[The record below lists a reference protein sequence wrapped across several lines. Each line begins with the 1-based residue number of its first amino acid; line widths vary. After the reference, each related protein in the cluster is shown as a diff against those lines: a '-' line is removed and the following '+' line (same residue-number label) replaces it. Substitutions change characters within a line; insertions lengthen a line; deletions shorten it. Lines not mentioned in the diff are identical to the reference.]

1 MRIASNNKTIAKN
14 TVFLYFRMLFTML
27 VSLYTSRVVLQVLG
41 VDDYGIYQT
50 VGGLVAMLSF
60 LNGALSTGSS
70 RFLTFELGRNDSD
83 KLRKTFS
90 TTLLMHM
97 ILALFLA
104 LIAET
109 VGLWFIYNKLVIAP
123 ERMSAAI
130 FAYHLSILTALVTI
144 TQVPYTASIISHER
158 MGIYA
163 YMSIVEV
170 SLKLGIVYLL
180 IVTSWDKLQMYAM
193 LLCLVQTAIA
203 LFYRYYC
210 VRNFSET
217 HFRWQIDRSIAKKVL
232 SYSGWNLWANTSM
245 ALNQQ
250 GTIVLINMFFSPA
263 VVAARAVAN
272 QVNMAAN
279 QFVQNFRTAANP
291 QIVKRY
297 ASGDLEGSKKL
308 LLESTKYSYYLML
321 LLSLPICLV
330 AQPLLE
336 LWLHEVP
343 EYTAVFLQLAIVT
356 SLFQVF
362 DTSFYTALYAKGQ
375 IRENALISPTL
386 GFLAFPIVYVMFRY
400 GCSPVSLAWAMLVL
414 YAVLGLIVKPLLIIR
429 IADYRW
435 RDIRSVYL
443 SCLKVT
449 VVAVPIPY
457 TLYSLQDS
465 LFANKWLTSGVI
477 MLMSVINV
485 AFATWFMGM
494 DRNVRQKVMNYIRK
508 NISRCQSQL

>member
-1 MRIASNNKTIAKN
+1 MYAPSNNKTIAKN

-70 RFLTFELGRNDSD
+70 RFLTFELGRKDSD
-83 KLRKTFS
+83 RLKRTFS
-90 TTLLMHM
+90 TTLLMH
-97 ILALFLA
+97 IVLALLLV

-109 VGLWFIYNKLVIAP
+109 VGLWFVYNKLVIAP

-180 IVTSWDKLQMYAM
+180 TVTSWDKLQMYAV
-193 LLCLVQTAIA
+193 LLCLVQISIA
-203 LFYRYYC
+203 LFYRCYC

-217 HFRWQIDRSIAKKVL
+217 RFRWQIDRTIAKEVL
-232 SYSGWNLWANTSM
+232 SYSGWNLWANTSI

-250 GTIVLINMFFSPA
+250 GTIVLLNMFFSPA

-465 LFANKWLTSGVI
+465 LIADKWLASVVI

>member
-1 MRIASNNKTIAKN
+1 MNNKTIAKN

-83 KLRKTFS
+83 KLQKTFS
-90 TTLLMHM
+90 TSLLMHI

-170 SLKLGIVYLL
+170 SLKLGVVYLL
-180 IVTSWDKLQMYAM
+180 TVTSWDKLQMYAM

-217 HFRWQIDRSIAKKVL
+217 HFRWQMDRSIAKKVL
-232 SYSGWNLWANTSM
+232 SYSGWNLWANTSI

-263 VVAARAVAN
+263 VVTARAIAN

-343 EYTAVFLQLAIVT
+343 EYTAIFLQLAIAT

-386 GFLAFPIVYVMFRY
+386 GFLAFPVVYVLFRH
-400 GCSPVSLAWAMLVL
+400 GCSPISLAWTMLVL
-414 YAVLGLIVKPLLIIR
+414 YAVLGLVVKPLLIIK

-465 LFANKWLTSGVI
+465 LIADKWLASVVI

-508 NISRCQSQL
+508 NISQCQSQL

>member
-1 MRIASNNKTIAKN
+1 MYAPSNNKTIAKN

-70 RFLTFELGRNDSD
+70 RFLTFELGRKDSD
-83 KLRKTFS
+83 RLKRTFS
-90 TTLLMHM
+90 TTLLMH
-97 ILALFLA
+97 IVLALLLV

-109 VGLWFIYNKLVIAP
+109 VGLWFVYNKLVIAP

-180 IVTSWDKLQMYAM
+180 TVTSWDKLQMYAV
-193 LLCLVQTAIA
+193 LLCLVQISIA
-203 LFYRYYC
+203 LFYRCYC

-217 HFRWQIDRSIAKKVL
+217 RFRWQIDRTIAKEVL
-232 SYSGWNLWANTSM
+232 SYSGWNLWANTSI

-250 GTIVLINMFFSPA
+250 GTIVLLNMFFSPA
-263 VVAARAVAN
+263 AVAARAVAN

-465 LFANKWLTSGVI
+465 LFANKWLTSVVI

>member
-180 IVTSWDKLQMYAM
+180 TVTSWDKLQMYAV
-193 LLCLVQTAIA
+193 LLCLVQISIA
-203 LFYRYYC
+203 LFYRCYC

-217 HFRWQIDRSIAKKVL
+217 CFRWRMDRSIAKKVL
-232 SYSGWNLWANTSM
+232 SYSGWNLWANTSI

-343 EYTAVFLQLAIVT
+343 EYTAIFLQLAIAT

-386 GFLAFPIVYVMFRY
+386 GFLAFPVVYIMFRY
-400 GCSPVSLAWAMLVL
+400 GCSPISLAWVMLIL
-414 YAVLGLIVKPLLIIR
+414 YALLGLIVKPLLLIR
-429 IADYRW
+429 IVGYTW
-435 RDIRSVYL
+435 EDIFTVFRPCS
-443 SCLKVT
+443 KVT
-449 VVAVPIPY
+449 FFSIPIPY
-457 TLYSLQDS
+457 VLYLVRDR
-465 LFANKWLTSGVI
+465 LFTNEWL
-477 MLMSVINV
+477 
-485 AFATWFMGM
+485 AFGE
-494 DRNVRQKVMNYIRK
+494 
-508 NISRCQSQL
+508 

>member
-321 LLSLPICLV
+321 LLSLPICLA

-343 EYTAVFLQLAIVT
+343 EYTAIFLQLAIVT

-386 GFLAFPIVYVMFRY
+386 GFLAFPVVYLMFRY
-400 GCSPVSLAWAMLVL
+400 GCSPISLAWVMLIL
-414 YAVLGLIVKPLLIIR
+414 YALLGLIVKPLLLIR
-429 IADYRW
+429 IVGYTW
-435 RDIRSVYL
+435 EDIFTVFRPCS
-443 SCLKVT
+443 KVT
-449 VVAVPIPY
+449 FFSIPIPY
-457 TLYSLQDS
+457 VLYLVRDR
-465 LFANKWLTSGVI
+465 LFANEWLAFGVI
-477 MLMSVINV
+477 VGISIVSIAVTIWFVGINND
-485 AFATWFMGM
+485 M
-494 DRNVRQKVMNYIRK
+494 RNRLVTIIKK
-508 NISRCQSQL
+508 RCNRNRYK

>member
-1 MRIASNNKTIAKN
+1 MNNKTIAKN

-83 KLRKTFS
+83 KLQKTFS

-180 IVTSWDKLQMYAM
+180 TVTSWDKLQMYAV

-217 HFRWQIDRSIAKKVL
+217 RFRWQIDRTIAKEVL
-232 SYSGWNLWANTSM
+232 SYSGWNLWANTSI

-250 GTIVLINMFFSPA
+250 GTIVLLNMFFSPA

-291 QIVKRY
+291 QIVKHY
-297 ASGDLEGSKKL
+297 ASGDLDGSKKL

-343 EYTAVFLQLAIVT
+343 EYTAIFLQLAIVT

-386 GFLAFPIVYVMFRY
+386 GFLAFPIVYVLFRH
-400 GCSPVSLAWAMLVL
+400 GCSPISLAWTMLVL
-414 YAVLGLIVKPLLIIR
+414 YAVLGLIVKPLLIIK

-465 LFANKWLTSGVI
+465 LFANKWLTSVVI

>member
-1 MRIASNNKTIAKN
+1 MYAPSNNKTIAKN

-70 RFLTFELGRNDSD
+70 RFLTFELGRKDSD
-83 KLRKTFS
+83 RLKRTFS
-90 TTLLMHM
+90 TTLLMH
-97 ILALFLA
+97 IVLALLLV

-109 VGLWFIYNKLVIAP
+109 VGLWFVYNKLVIAP

-180 IVTSWDKLQMYAM
+180 TVTSWDKLQMYAV
-193 LLCLVQTAIA
+193 LLCLVQISIA
-203 LFYRYYC
+203 LFYRCYC

-217 HFRWQIDRSIAKKVL
+217 CFRWRMDRSIAKKVL
-232 SYSGWNLWANTSM
+232 SYSGWNLWANTSI

-465 LFANKWLTSGVI
+465 LFANKWLTSVVI

>member
-1 MRIASNNKTIAKN
+1 MYAPSNNKTIAKN

-109 VGLWFIYNKLVIAP
+109 VGLWFVYNKLVIAP

-180 IVTSWDKLQMYAM
+180 TVTSWDKLQMYAV
-193 LLCLVQTAIA
+193 LLCLVQISIA
-203 LFYRYYC
+203 LFYRCYC

-217 HFRWQIDRSIAKKVL
+217 RFRWRMDRSIAKKVL
-232 SYSGWNLWANTSM
+232 SYSGWNLWANTSI

-400 GCSPVSLAWAMLVL
+400 GCSPVSLAWTMLVL
-414 YAVLGLIVKPLLIIR
+414 YAVLGLIVKPLLIIK

-465 LFANKWLTSGVI
+465 LFANKWLTSVVI

>member
-1 MRIASNNKTIAKN
+1 M
-14 TVFLYFRMLFTML
+14 
-27 VSLYTSRVVLQVLG
+27 
-41 VDDYGIYQT
+41 
-50 VGGLVAMLSF
+50 
-60 LNGALSTGSS
+60 
-70 RFLTFELGRNDSD
+70 
-83 KLRKTFS
+83 
-90 TTLLMHM
+90 
-97 ILALFLA
+97 
-104 LIAET
+104 
-109 VGLWFIYNKLVIAP
+109 
-123 ERMSAAI
+123 
-130 FAYHLSILTALVTI
+130 
-144 TQVPYTASIISHER
+144 
-158 MGIYA
+158 
-163 YMSIVEV
+163 
-170 SLKLGIVYLL
+170 
-180 IVTSWDKLQMYAM
+180 
-193 LLCLVQTAIA
+193 
-203 LFYRYYC
+203 
-210 VRNFSET
+210 
-217 HFRWQIDRSIAKKVL
+217 
-232 SYSGWNLWANTSM
+232 
-245 ALNQQ
+245 
-250 GTIVLINMFFSPA
+250 
-263 VVAARAVAN
+263 
-272 QVNMAAN
+272 
-279 QFVQNFRTAANP
+279 
-291 QIVKRY
+291 
-297 ASGDLEGSKKL
+297 
-308 LLESTKYSYYLML
+308 
-321 LLSLPICLV
+321 

-400 GCSPVSLAWAMLVL
+400 GCSPVSLAWTMLVL
-414 YAVLGLIVKPLLIIR
+414 YAVLGLIVKPLLIIK

-465 LFANKWLTSGVI
+465 LFANKWLTSVVI

>member
-1 MRIASNNKTIAKN
+1 MHTPSNNKTIAKN

-83 KLRKTFS
+83 KLQKTFS
-90 TTLLMHM
+90 TTLLMHI

-170 SLKLGIVYLL
+170 SLKLGVVYLL
-180 IVTSWDKLQMYAM
+180 TVTSWDKLQMYAM

-217 HFRWQIDRSIAKKVL
+217 HFRWQMDRSIAKKVL
-232 SYSGWNLWANTSM
+232 SYSGWNLWANTSI

-263 VVAARAVAN
+263 VVTARAIAN

-279 QFVQNFRTAANP
+279 QFVQNFRTATNP

-343 EYTAVFLQLAIVT
+343 EYTAIFLQLAIVT

-386 GFLAFPIVYVMFRY
+386 GFLAFPIVYALFRY
-400 GCSPVSLAWAMLVL
+400 GCSPISLAWTMLVL
-414 YAVLGLIVKPLLIIR
+414 YAVLGLIVKPLLIIK

-457 TLYSLQDS
+457 ILYSLQDS
-465 LFANKWLTSGVI
+465 LIADKWLVSVVI
-477 MLMSVINV
+477 MLVSVINV
-485 AFATWFMGM
+485 AFAAWFMGM
-494 DRNVRQKVMNYIRK
+494 DRNVRQKVMDFIRK
-508 NISRCQSQL
+508 NIS